1 MLYSVAL
8 IRKFVLVYMVEESTP
23 GMDCDQEV

>member
-8 IRKFVLVYMVEESTP
+8 FRKFVLVYMAEESTP
-23 GMDCDQEV
+23 GMDYDQEV